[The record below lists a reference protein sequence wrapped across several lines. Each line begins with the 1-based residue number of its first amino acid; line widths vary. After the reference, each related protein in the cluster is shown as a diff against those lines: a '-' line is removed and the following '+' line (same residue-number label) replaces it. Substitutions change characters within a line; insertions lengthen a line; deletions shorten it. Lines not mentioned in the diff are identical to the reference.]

1 MFRNPL
7 ENSNCLLS
15 NDLREK
21 VACTWGDQKQ
31 IARTS
36 SCRKCRVSAG
46 EEAALGE
53 DNSLGTLCCFTGH
66 SVQDDGLEGSVWY
79 PVSPTVLPDS
89 SPNTT
94 GTDSP
99 LSRSE
104 QLDVLP
110 AQTLAC
116 QTQATSL
123 RTEGALQ
130 ALEKIL
136 FTNVCFPGLELARH
150 SRVPAGMHQAKLRLV
165 QKQNNINNK
174 WQREEGKARDVYRE
188 TVASS
193 GTRSCWW

>member
-1 MFRNPL
+1 MRNGLQEHPP
-7 ENSNCLLS
+7 
-15 NDLREK
+15 
-21 VACTWGDQKQ
+21 AG
-31 IARTS
+31 
-36 SCRKCRVSAG
+36 KCRVRAG
-46 EEAALGE
+46 ENAALSE

-66 SVQDDGLEGSVWY
+66 SVQDDGLEGSIPY
-79 PVSPTVLPDS
+79 PVSPRVLPDS

-110 AQTLAC
+110 APTPAC

-136 FTNVCFPGLELARH
+136 FTNVCFPGLELAH
-150 SRVPAGMHQAKLRLV
+150 HARVPAGTHPAELSSV
-165 QKQNNINNK
+165 QKQTNINNK
-174 WQREEGKARDVYRE
+174 WQREEGRAGDVNRE
-188 TVASS
+188 TAAPS
-193 GTRSCWW
+193 GTRSWWW